1 MCISAQQGCCIYQNM
16 LITNLI
22 VIQRRVI
29 AQSTDGGQFNQ
40 TIILGA
46 SYWFTVMKPGAW
58 KKEDDQQR
66 RVTHFELSVCT
77 WGSKTHTCP
86 SGAYVEPVMVN
97 SLREQLFPF
106 AWSTMNI
113 CNKKTLKS
121 NKISTSRGQNNPLK
135 NMSDDWKHPYS
146 TWPGL
151 TSTTDVNTLYDTHL
165 RVNLS
170 SEGL

>member
-1 MCISAQQGCCIYQNM
+1 M
-16 LITNLI
+16 LRLPEHVNYKPHCNPETSHCTEHRWWPLQPDHHTGSI
-22 VIQRRVI
+22 VLVYPHETW
-29 AQSTDGGQFNQ
+29 S
-40 TIILGA
+40 
-46 SYWFTVMKPGAW
+46 V

-66 RVTHFELSVCT
+66 RLMHFELPVCT
-77 WGSKTHTCP
+77 WGNKTHTCP
-86 SGAYVEPVMVN
+86 SGAYVEPVIVN

-113 CNKKTLKS
+113 CNKTKKTLKS
-121 NKISTSRGQNNPLK
+121 SKISTSRWQNNPLQ
-135 NMSDDWKHPYS
+135 NMSDVWKHPYS
-146 TWPGL
+146 TWPGF

>member
-1 MCISAQQGCCIYQNM
+1 MCEQVFYIIAVTTLCISAQQGCCIYQNM

-29 AQSTDGGQFNQ
+29 AQSTDGGHFNQ
-40 TIILGA
+40 TVILGA
-46 SYWFTVMKPGAW
+46 SYWFTLMKPGEW

-66 RVTHFELSVCT
+66 RLMHFELPVCT

-113 CNKKTLKS
+113 CNKKNIKNQTRSLPAGGRT
-121 NKISTSRGQNNPLK
+121 IR
-135 NMSDDWKHPYS
+135 NMSDVWKHPYS
-146 TWPGL
+146 TPDL
-151 TSTTDVNTLYDTHL
+151 DIPALQM
-165 RVNLS
+165 
-170 SEGL
+170 